1 MLSIS
6 DMPYLPILLLDFD
19 GVCHSYQSGWK
30 GPAVIPD
37 PPVPGLFEFLTQALK
52 HFDVQIY
59 SSRSS
64 QPGGTEAMKDWFL
77 ASYQQ
82 WLQGVIDS
90 TPPDQIHLLPSLGD
104 LPLPNRL
111 KFPTEKPPAF
121 LTIDDRAWCFT
132 GQWPEISDLQNFT
145 PWNKK

>member
-1 MLSIS
+1 
-6 DMPYLPILLLDFD
+6 
-19 GVCHSYQSGWK
+19 
-30 GPAVIPD
+30 
-37 PPVPGLFEFLTQALK
+37 
-52 HFDVQIY
+52 
-59 SSRSS
+59 
-64 QPGGTEAMKDWFL
+64 MKDWFL